1 MSALDKVTND
11 FYTSENVRRCS
22 WCDYEEGHAGNCQ
35 QELAQAELA
44 TLRAE
49 RDEAVRLLTA
59 INEIGKRDLSNQK
72 YDGYFESIREFLAKV
87 KP

>member
-1 MSALDKVTND
+1 MDYIKFTIEVAEKNHSISAGMAKEQYD
-11 FYTSENVRRCS
+11 
-22 WCDYEEGHAGNCQ
+22 
-35 QELAQAELA
+35 

>member
-1 MSALDKVTND
+1 MDSINCFDCKVWHD
-11 FYTSENVRRCS
+11 PDMAHYYEHEGLYRCDS
-22 WCDYEEGHAGNCQ
+22 CAYKHEKEVNHF
-35 QELAQAELA
+35 
-44 TLRAE
+44 LRAE